1 MKIPHYLRFSLYT
14 LFSYKAISSSWFQR
28 ICISQINHFSNYKF
42 HIICFWVGPQV
53 FLMHERNKF
62 SKNKVP
68 GKLLPYS
75 LYNINFLVWNDLQCT
90 VKLKYIRYGFSKNYR
105 CNVQKVLHSYLC
117 LFHIL
122 CFHYLLELI
131 VNWKISHL
139 AKQENVQR
147 SKKFNSLTTFH
158 QTYIFLT
165 QLVFHR
171 CGYSMEK

>member
-1 MKIPHYLRFSLYT
+1 MNETYIMTYLQIQNLISKQSIKQTQMKSRPRHRPFILAQRWKYHTIWDALFT

-75 LYNINFLVWNDLQCT
+75 LYNIYFLVWNGKVYL
-90 VKLKYIRYGFSKNYR
+90 I
-105 CNVQKVLHSYLC
+105 CNVRLSSNTLDMGF
-117 LFHIL
+117 L
-122 CFHYLLELI
+122 
-131 VNWKISHL
+131 KIIDGTKST
-139 AKQENVQR
+139 A
-147 SKKFNSLTTFH
+147 
-158 QTYIFLT
+158 
-165 QLVFHR
+165 
-171 CGYSMEK
+171 